1 MAATSTANTLF
12 GAPGASDPVM
22 FHPGLVC
29 IKRKFD
35 FSVTPLDVSEV
46 GANQAAFGIPKSFV
60 AIGAFFESGKDK
72 NGKYPAAEA
81 VTLKVADTV
90 NGNDVTI
97 GQGVQLTAW
106 DRYLDQRFQPEIVI
120 GDGCA
125 IGDGAHITA
134 IDRIE
139 LGKHVLT
146 GKYVLITDN
155 AHGEADPALLEIA
168 PNKRPLAS
176 KGPVIIEDN
185 VWIGE
190 KASILSGVRIGR
202 GAIVGA
208 NAVVTRDVPAG
219 TMALGV
225 PARIYPMKPQD
236 HGKQ

>member
-97 GQGVQLTAW
+97 GAAFTPSNSAYKRQTILNGYAGTVASTTDTGGPAVF
-106 DRYLDQRFQPEIVI
+106 DAVD
-120 GDGCA
+120 A
-125 IGDGAHITA
+125 T
-134 IDRIE
+134 
-139 LGKHVLT
+139 T
-146 GKYVLITDN
+146 GKLN
-155 AHGEADPALLEIA
+155 AFLALGSADRTQGSLCV
-168 PNKRPLAS
+168 
-176 KGPVIIEDN
+176 GIIGFVPDGDSLDN
-185 VWIGE
+185 VVTAPYRVVEQPQQNAAGIDPWQE
-190 KASILSGVRIGR
+190 KAVRG
-202 GAIVGA
+202 
-208 NAVVTRDVPAG
+208 
-219 TMALGV
+219 
-225 PARIYPMKPQD
+225 
-236 HGKQ
+236 

>member
-1 MAATSTANTLF
+1 M
-12 GAPGASDPVM
+12 
-22 FHPGLVC
+22 
-29 IKRKFD
+29 
-35 FSVTPLDVSEV
+35 
-46 GANQAAFGIPKSFV
+46 
-60 AIGAFFESGKDK
+60 GAFSQFSKKLGGLPNRLYTCRIAHRFAQFGK
-72 NGKYPAAEA
+72 GSVVGRRACLLVGEKYVRIGE
-81 VTLKVADTV
+81 
-90 NGNDVTI
+90 GVTI
-97 GQGVQLTAW
+97 GSQVQLTAW
-106 DRYLDQRFQPEIVI
+106 DRFLDQRFQPEIVI

-139 LGKHVLT
+139 LGKNVLT

-155 AHGEADPALLEIA
+155 AHGEADPALLDIA
-168 PNKRPLAS
+168 PNKRPLVS

-225 PARIYPMKPQD
+225 PARIYPMKQQD
-236 HGKQ
+236 NGKQ

>member
-97 GQGVQLTAW
+97 GSAFTPSNSAYKRQTILNGYAGTVASTTAT
-106 DRYLDQRFQPEIVI
+106 
-120 GDGCA
+120 
-125 IGDGAHITA
+125 ITGGPA
-134 IDRIE
+134 VFDA
-139 LGKHVLT
+139 VDATT
-146 GKYVLITDN
+146 GKLN
-155 AHGEADPALLEIA
+155 AFLALGSADRTQGALTV
-168 PNKRPLAS
+168 
-176 KGPVIIEDN
+176 GIIGFVPDGDSLDN
-185 VWIGE
+185 VVTAPYRVVEQPQQNAAGIDPWQE
-190 KASILSGVRIGR
+190 KSVRG
-202 GAIVGA
+202 
-208 NAVVTRDVPAG
+208 
-219 TMALGV
+219 
-225 PARIYPMKPQD
+225 
-236 HGKQ
+236 